1 MHSEGLDKAAIP
13 MDVQLWYETIGSP
26 SDVCPKGNIL
36 VVTARCQPTKKTFE
50 VSFEV
55 SKTGLLTGI
64 KNRTCIRIKSKIF
77 ASLTALTISRYS
89 VSVPIYAS
97 FLP

>member
-50 VSFEV
+50 VRFVTPKSGFLANV
-55 SKTGLLTGI
+55 LKIVLVLV
-64 KNRTCIRIKSKIF
+64 IKSKTF
-77 ASLTALTISRYS
+77 APFTALTISRY
-89 VSVPIYAS
+89 IQT
-97 FLP
+97 FLYPFT